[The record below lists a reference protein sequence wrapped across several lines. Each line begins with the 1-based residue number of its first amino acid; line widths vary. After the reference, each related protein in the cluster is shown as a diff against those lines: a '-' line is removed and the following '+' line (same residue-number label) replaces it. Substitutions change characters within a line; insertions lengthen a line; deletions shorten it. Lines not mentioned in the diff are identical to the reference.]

1 MVLELAPPV
10 RASSKVEPEDGV
22 FGSALRSTL
31 MLEGAS
37 VMQERGTRS
46 AVASGAGAGR
56 A

>member
-10 RASSKVEPEDGV
+10 RASPKVEPVDGV
-22 FGSALRSTL
+22 SGYALRRML
-31 MLEGAS
+31 ILEGAS